1 MFGSPLLITTVD
13 SIVVLLYGAWK
24 YKAYATSSF
33 DQLQPVFLST
43 ITVSIYVSRMFCLEI
58 KTRFAFLYYY

>member
-43 ITVSIYVSRMFCLEI
+43 ITVNPQAKI
-58 KTRFAFLYYY
+58 KWSKSTIA